1 MKFRDRQRTH
11 FAPAPP
17 NLKAPERDFGSRSM
31 FPFKRLLAGSLLL
44 CSTAGWAQ
52 SFSLPIWK
60 EEAEALGYVLPKPFG
75 FNVSYM
81 NLEQGIAVD
90 SIGFEGLVAK
100 IPDFTIP
107 TFPGLP
113 GITIPGFDMPI
124 PRDLIDIQAEPGK
137 QKSEVFSLRGDV
149 WLFPFLNVYGMVGK
163 LKGYSETRVTVG
175 VKGISKRSDPID
187 FKLDLDGD
195 LYGGGIVLAGGY
207 GNWFGLVDAS
217 YTKTNLTVIDG
228 AIDAYVVSPRLGY
241 DFHTRGFPM
250 RLWAG
255 AMYQDV
261 EQSLSGS
268 LSSLDLPA
276 GLSGLLG
283 AVNKD
288 GKGRFNVE
296 QRLTTAWNPIVGMQY
311 QISPNLYLLGEA
323 GFGERTSVFFSIDMR
338 Y

>member
-1 MKFRDRQRTH
+1 
-11 FAPAPP
+11 
-17 NLKAPERDFGSRSM
+17 M
-31 FPFKRLLAGSLLL
+31 FSFKRLLAGSLLL

-81 NLEQGIAVD
+81 SLEQGIAVD
-90 SIGFEGLVAK
+90 SIAFEGLAFK
-100 IPDFTIP
+100 KDPSFFFPNGINIPIAR
-107 TFPGLP
+107 
-113 GITIPGFDMPI
+113 DM
-124 PRDLIDIQAEPGK
+124 IDIHAAPGR
-137 QKSEVFSLRGDV
+137 QKSEVISLRGDV

-163 LKGYSETRVTVG
+163 LKGYSETQVTIEGIRV
-175 VKGISKRSDPID
+175 SDNIYLKNKNPEPID

-241 DFHTRGFPM
+241 DFHTHGFPV

-288 GKGRFNVE
+288 GEGRFNVE
-296 QRLTTAWNPIVGMQY
+296 QRLTTEWNPIIGMQY
-311 QISPNLYLLGEA
+311 QISPNFYLLGEA
-323 GFGERTSVFFSIDMR
+323 GFGDRTSVFFSIDMR